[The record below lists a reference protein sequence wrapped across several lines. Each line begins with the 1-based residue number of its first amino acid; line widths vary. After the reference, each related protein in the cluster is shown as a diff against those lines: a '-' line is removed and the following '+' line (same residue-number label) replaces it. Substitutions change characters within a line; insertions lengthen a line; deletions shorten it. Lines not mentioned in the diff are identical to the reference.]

1 MNKPYRVAYLL
12 LAVAALAD
20 LWFVNQGGA
29 ERYFTKPLL
38 MPLLMLGYYL
48 ETRPTQFFSRL
59 ILMALFFSWLGDIFL
74 MLEYRNAI
82 YFIVGL
88 VSFLTAHLIYIYY
101 FASIRPNTRSFMRKR
116 PVMLLAVL
124 AYVLEL
130 LYVLWPHLGG
140 MKVPVLIYGLVIGS
154 MLAFALWQYGKIAA
168 PAAWLFIFGALL
180 FVASDTMLAINKFKT
195 PIAHGGLWIMGTYVL
210 AQYFIAKG
218 SVMHLKSQGDEDESP
233 ALPADLRNQA

>member
-20 LWFVNQGGA
+20 LWFVQQGGN

-48 ETRPTQFFSRL
+48 ETRPTLFFSRL

-74 MLEYRNAI
+74 MLENRNPLF
-82 YFIVGL
+82 FITGL
-88 VSFLTAHLIYIYY
+88 VSFLTAHLLYIYY
-101 FASIRPNTRSFMRKR
+101 FISIKPNTRSFMRKR

-124 AYVLEL
+124 AYVVEL

-140 MKVPVLIYGLVIGS
+140 MKFPVLIYGLVIGT
-154 MLAFALWQYGKIAA
+154 MLAFALWQYGKIPAR
-168 PAAWLFIFGALL
+168 AAWLFIIGALL
-180 FVASDTMLAINKFKT
+180 FVASDSMLAINKFKT
-195 PIAHGGLWIMGTYVL
+195 PITHGGLWIMGTYIL
-210 AQYFIAKG
+210 AQYLIAKG
-218 SVMHLKSQGDEDESP
+218 SALHINGQGDEDEAPGPP
-233 ALPADLRNQA
+233 AVLRNQA